1 MLLWTWF
8 CELIKYRVFKLHAK
22 LTADLQQMHQSHFHS
37 KNLWKKYLT
46 VPQLTVIME
55 KNGSKYI
62 VNIGSSTTYDG
73 EDGIQAISR
82 YLHYLN

>member
-73 EDGIQAISR
+73 EDGMYTS
-82 YLHYLN
+82 NK